1 MDSMNKT
8 LENNLMNMETMNQTV
23 KNNSLGLK
31 LLNGSMG
38 KCRNCIEFQ
47 NVVSQIFLCIVD
59 KDKLLIEGINGLN
72 GTLESAV
79 QDTKELHNALND
91 TMKDIKVFGNHISK

>member
-8 LENNLMNMETMNQTV
+8 IENNLMNMETINQTV

-31 LLNGSMG
+31 VLNSTMG
-38 KCRNCIEFQ
+38 KCRNCAEFQ
-47 NVVSQIFLCIVD
+47 NVSIIFLLIVD
-59 KDKLLIEGINGLN
+59 QDKLLIGGINGLN

-79 QDTKELHNALND
+79 QDTKELHNVLND
-91 TMKDIKVFGNHISK
+91 TMKDIKFLGIRISKY